1 MRIVHILTRFVR
13 GGSEENTILSCLDQ
27 ASAGHDVHL
36 VHGDQYRDDCIR
48 GLGDGVARHAVRS
61 LVHRIAP
68 VHDLAASW
76 RLFLLVRRLKPD
88 LVHTHQSKAGI
99 LGRIAARLAGVPAIV
114 HTVHIVPFDNV
125 PRLSAMLYRACE
137 RFCGRF
143 TDLFI
148 HVAAGTVEQYAVH
161 RIGTAAMHRVIAS
174 GMAVE
179 KFAAAMPAED
189 ISAWRAGDPGRF
201 LILSMAALEARKRIL
216 EFLPIFRAIADT
228 HPGALLALAGEGPE
242 RPAIEACVGQLGLG
256 DRVRFLG
263 VRDDPER
270 LLAAAD
276 ALVICSAREG
286 LPRAAVQARIAGIPV
301 VSTALP
307 QIGSV
312 VTDGKTGYLVPLDQL
327 DAMKAAFDQ
336 LMKNPDLRT
345 ALRGGQPP
353 FDSQAWRTE
362 TMTAQIADAYRT
374 VDLARSQRGRTT
386 KA

>member
-1 MRIVHILTRFVR
+1 MPPRRF
-13 GGSEENTILSCLDQ
+13 EASCDPPTN
-27 ASAGHDVHL
+27 ATAV
-36 VHGDQYRDDCIR
+36 GDQRLQDQEQKRRD
-48 GLGDGVARHAVRS
+48 
-61 LVHRIAP
+61 
-68 VHDLAASW
+68 
-76 RLFLLVRRLKPD
+76 
-88 LVHTHQSKAGI
+88 
-99 LGRIAARLAGVPAIV
+99 
-114 HTVHIVPFDNV
+114 
-125 PRLSAMLYRACE
+125 
-137 RFCGRF
+137 
-143 TDLFI
+143 
-148 HVAAGTVEQYAVH
+148 EQ
-161 RIGTAAMHRVIAS
+161 
-174 GMAVE
+174 E
-179 KFAAAMPAED
+179 
-189 ISAWRAGDPGRF
+189 
-201 LILSMAALEARKRIL
+201 LEAV
-216 EFLPIFRAIADT
+216 
-228 HPGALLALAGEGPE
+228 LASE
-242 RPAIEACVGQLGLG
+242 R
-256 DRVRFLG
+256 
-263 VRDDPER
+263 ER